1 MEANINVFSL
11 VKYIFSGLFKTEK
24 YVNKIITGLSES
36 LHNKPFVMHF
46 ALLRRK
52 MTRQTEQ
59 GVSS

>member
-1 MEANINVFSL
+1 MYSAYYRLIGSL
-11 VKYIFSGLFKTEK
+11 
-24 YVNKIITGLSES
+24 NKLCLSKRM
-36 LHNKPFVMHF
+36 HNKPFVMHF